1 MTSRRVA
8 PSVGMTNFLSFR
20 ASEASR
26 GIYGI
31 GRSALTAIAID
42 PSTRAEAALGRDD
55 ITEGRS
61 LGRNDTWGAYFRQL
75 LCVGRSSVWECGW
88 KSVSSGGS
96 AGVGFDDTFELIES
110 RILHGR
116 NQEGLELSVK

>member
-1 MTSRRVA
+1 M
-8 PSVGMTNFLSFR
+8 GL
-20 ASEASR
+20 
-26 GIYGI
+26 GW
-31 GRSALTAIAID
+31 SALTAIAID
-42 PSTRAEAALGRDD
+42 PSTRAEAALGRDDITEGRSLGRDD